1 MSETGANAESLLNW
15 PGEAVNVAVFGLSG
29 LATAFHG

>member
-1 MSETGANAESLLNW
+1 MSETGANAESVLNC
-15 PGEAVNVAVFGLSG
+15 PREAANGAVFGLSA

>member
-1 MSETGANAESLLNW
+1 MSETGANAESFLKCLL
-15 PGEAVNVAVFGLSG
+15 EAANGAVFGLSA

>member
-1 MSETGANAESLLNW
+1 MSETGATAESFLNC
-15 PGEAVNVAVFGLSG
+15 PREAANGAVFGMSG